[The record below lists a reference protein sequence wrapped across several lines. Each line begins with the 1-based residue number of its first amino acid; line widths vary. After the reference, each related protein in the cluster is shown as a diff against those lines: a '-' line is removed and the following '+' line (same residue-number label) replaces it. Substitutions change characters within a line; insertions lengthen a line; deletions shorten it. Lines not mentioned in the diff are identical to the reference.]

1 MQGRLARKLSVQPA
15 QELEKLL
22 VPVPFE
28 TLSHDAAFEN
38 VECGKQR
45 GRAVP
50 LVVVRKEIGVRSF
63 NLTSRNFVARGGDE
77 V

>member
-1 MQGRLARKLSVQPA
+1 
-15 QELEKLL
+15 
-22 VPVPFE
+22 
-28 TLSHDAAFEN
+28 LSHDAAFEN